1 MSFREHCDTEL
12 SSEIL
17 ALIAEGDERA
27 IFAAAAKLEDSER
40 TIRWAAQR
48 ALSKARGNQFAV
60 RVVCARLHTG
70 SQRCAALETLADI
83 ADRGDKGA
91 VLAVSACLSHDSPH
105 VRCAS
110 LEALARIS
118 DTGDQH
124 SILAS
129 CARLRDANPDVA
141 KAAVQALGKL
151 IGTQDLHVICA
162 SLKEANPCVQKEA
175 LQLIRSVAAN
185 LKEHGLSAVSSR
197 LSDPSADVRRA
208 AVDALAQIADKNG
221 DHIAGVCARLDTRD
235 AITTAFDLSKNQ
247 SLQHAAEQA
256 LHPLLK
262 EDAFLLG
269 VRAHVQDVDV
279 RGRLL
284 ALQVLGNLARH
295 EQRAAVVMCV
305 LLEDR
310 EADVRQKT
318 VQLLAEVTADESGEI
333 TAAVAERLVDSN
345 TCVRQTALHALVT
358 LAGEGDTRIL
368 SAVCLLL
375 KAGKDPSEALKQL
388 ADAGDQNAIVAADV
402 LVTTTNLPARNVHE
416 LISFCALLRDENQ
429 AVRYMAIVTLAQV
442 VAR

>member
-12 SSEIL
+12 SPEIL

-60 RVVCARLHTG
+60 RVVCARLHSG
-70 SQRCAALETLADI
+70 IHRCAALETLADI

-151 IGTQDLHVICA
+151 IGTQDLHVVCA
-162 SLKEANPCVQKEA
+162 SLKEANPYVQKEA

-221 DHIAGVCARLDTRD
+221 DHIAGVCAHLDTRD
-235 AITTAFDLSKNQ
+235 AITTAFDLSKNP
-247 SLQHAAEQA
+247 SLKHAAEQA
-256 LHPLLK
+256 LHPLLN
-262 EDAFLLG
+262 EDAFLSG

-279 RGRLL
+279 PGRLL
-284 ALQVLGNLARH
+284 ALQVLGNLARS

-318 VQLLAEVTADESGEI
+318 VQLLTELTDERGEI

-358 LAGEGDTRIL
+358 LAGKEDTRIL

-388 ADAGDQNAIVAADV
+388 ADAGDQNATVAADV

-429 AVRYMAIVTLAQV
+429 AVRDRKSV
-442 VAR
+442 V